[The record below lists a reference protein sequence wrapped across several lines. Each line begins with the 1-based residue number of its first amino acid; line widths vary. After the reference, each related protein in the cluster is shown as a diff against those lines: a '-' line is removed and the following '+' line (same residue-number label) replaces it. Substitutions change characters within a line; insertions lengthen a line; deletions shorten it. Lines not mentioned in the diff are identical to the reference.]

1 MIIDIHG
8 HYTTAPAE
16 LRAYRANQIA
26 NLGRPTK
33 GSLRISDDRV
43 RASLE
48 QSQIKQ
54 QRERGTD
61 LTIFSPQASAM
72 GHHFGSE
79 LVSRYWTEVNNELI
93 HRVCQ
98 LFPEQFVGVCQLPQ
112 SPGVSPRNCV
122 EELRRCV
129 EEFGFVGCNVNPD
142 PSGGV
147 GVTPGLGDEWWYPL
161 YEALVELDVP
171 AMIHVSASVNPALH
185 TTAAYYINSDTAAVV
200 QLLESRVFQDFPT
213 LKIVIPHGG
222 GAVPY
227 QLARY
232 RGINVVAG
240 REPFEQ
246 AIKKLYFD
254 TAIYSQDAV
263 ETLIKAVGVDN
274 VLFASEMVGAA
285 NAIDPNTGKW
295 FDDTKPYVDGIAWL
309 GDEDRKKIFE
319 ENAKRVYSR
328 LQNHLADRH

>member
-8 HYTTAPAE
+8 HYTTAPAP
-16 LRAYRANQIA
+16 LRAYRANQIG

-33 GSLRISDDRV
+33 GSVNISDEQIRT
-43 RASLE
+43 SLE
-48 QSQIKQ
+48 QSQVKQ

-98 LFPEQFVGVCQLPQ
+98 LFPDQFVGVCQLPQ
-112 SPGVSPRNCV
+112 SPGVSPGNSI
-122 EELRRCV
+122 EELRRCIQD
-129 EEFGFVGCNVNPD
+129 FGFVGCNVNPD

-147 GVTPGLGDEWWYPL
+147 GLTPSLGDEWWYPL
-161 YEALVELDVP
+161 YEALVALDVP

-185 TTAAYYINSDTAAVV
+185 TTAAYYINSDTAAVL
-200 QLLESRVFQDFPT
+200 QLLESRVFDDFPS

-232 RGINVVAG
+232 RGINAVAG

-263 ETLIKAVGVDN
+263 ETLIKVVGVDN
-274 VLFASEMVGAA
+274 VLFASEMVGAV
-285 NAIDPNTGKW
+285 NTIDPATGRW
-295 FDDTKPYVDGIAWL
+295 FDDTKPYLDGIAWL
-309 GDEDRKKIFE
+309 TDADRQKLFED
-319 ENAKRVYSR
+319 NARRVYSR
-328 LQNHLADRH
+328 LPSQPGAGR

>member
-8 HYTTAPAE
+8 HYTTAPAA
-16 LRAYRANQIA
+16 LRAYRANQIG

-33 GSLRISDDRV
+33 GSVNISDEQI

-48 QSQIKQ
+48 NSQVKQ

-98 LFPEQFVGVCQLPQ
+98 LFPDQFVGVCQLPQ
-112 SPGVSPRNCV
+112 SPGVSPGNSI
-122 EELRRCV
+122 EELRRCILD
-129 EEFGFVGCNVNPD
+129 FGFVGCNVNPD

-147 GVTPGLGDEWWYPL
+147 GLTPSLGDEWWYPL
-161 YEALVELDVP
+161 YEALVALDVP

-185 TTAAYYINSDTAAVV
+185 TTAAYYINSDTAAVL
-200 QLLESRVFQDFPT
+200 QLLESRVFDDFPT

-232 RGINVVAG
+232 RGINAVAG
-240 REPFEQ
+240 REPFEE

-263 ETLIKAVGVDN
+263 ETLIKVVGVDH
-274 VLFASEMVGAA
+274 VLFASEMVGAV
-285 NAIDPNTGKW
+285 NTIDPATGRW

-309 GDEDRKKIFE
+309 TDADRQKLFED
-319 ENAKRVYSR
+319 NARRVYSR
-328 LQNHLADRH
+328 LPSQAGAGR

>member
-8 HYTTAPAE
+8 HYTTAPAA

-33 GSLRISDDRV
+33 GTVNISDEQI

-48 QSQIKQ
+48 QSQVKQ
-54 QRERGTD
+54 QRERDTD

-98 LFPEQFVGVCQLPQ
+98 LFPDQFVGVCQLPQ
-112 SPGVSPRNCV
+112 SPGVSPGNSI
-122 EELRRCV
+122 EELRRCIQD
-129 EEFGFVGCNVNPD
+129 FGFVGCNVNTD

-147 GVTPGLGDEWWYPL
+147 GLTPSLGDEWWYPL
-161 YEALVELDVP
+161 YEALVALDVP

-185 TTAAYYINSDTAAVV
+185 TTATYYINSDTAAVL
-200 QLLESRVFQDFPT
+200 QLLESRVFDDFPS

-227 QLARY
+227 QLARF
-232 RGINVVAG
+232 RGINAVAG

-263 ETLIKAVGVDN
+263 ETLIKVVGVDN
-274 VLFASEMVGAA
+274 VLFASEMVGAV
-285 NAIDPNTGKW
+285 NTIDPATGRW
-295 FDDTKPYVDGIAWL
+295 FDDTKPYLDGIAWL
-309 GDEDRKKIFE
+309 TDADRQQLFED
-319 ENAKRVYSR
+319 NARRVYSR
-328 LQNHLADRH
+328 LPSQPGAGR

>member
-8 HYTTAPAE
+8 HYTTAPAP
-16 LRAYRANQIA
+16 LRAYRANQIG
-26 NLGRPTK
+26 NLGRPAK
-33 GSLRISDDRV
+33 GKLQISDERI

-48 QSQIKQ
+48 GSQIKL

-61 LTIFSPQASAM
+61 LTIFSPQASWM
-72 GHHFGSE
+72 GHHFGGE
-79 LVSRYWTEVNNELI
+79 LVSRYWTEGNNELI
-93 HRVCQ
+93 HRVGQ
-98 LFPEQFVGVCQLPQ
+98 LFPDQFVGACQLPQ
-112 SPGVSPRNCV
+112 SPGVSPKNSV
-122 EELRRCV
+122 EELRRCIL
-129 EEFGFVGCNVNPD
+129 EFGFVGANVNPD

-147 GVTPGLGDEWWYPL
+147 AVTPSLGDEWWYPL

-185 TTAAYYINSDTAAVV
+185 TTAAYYINSDTAAVL
-200 QLLESRVFQDFPT
+200 QLLESRVFDDFPT

-232 RGINVVAG
+232 RGINAVAG
-240 REPFEQ
+240 REPFEE

-263 ETLIKAVGVDN
+263 ETLIKVVGVDN
-274 VLFASEMVGAA
+274 VLFASEMVGAV
-285 NAIDPNTGKW
+285 NAIDPNTGRW
-295 FDDTKPYVDGIAWL
+295 FDDTKPYLEGIEWL
-309 GDEDRKKIFE
+309 TEEDRKKLFE
-319 ENAKRVYSR
+319 GNARR
-328 LQNHLADRH
+328 